1 MKDKKTQY
9 IQIDPDGTKR
19 YFSDKKMTTYH
30 REDGPAIE
38 WPESWINRGGWKKDD
53 LYCWFI
59 NGRSVT
65 KGEHYAHYN
74 PSKAKTIK
82 INGQELIIEKYN
94 ALIKNAKKA
103 INAIEELPV

>member
-38 WPESWINRGGWKKDD
+38 WPESWITRPFTTGWTKDD

-74 PSKAKTIK
+74 PSKVNTIT
-82 INGQELIIEKYN
+82 INGKKFTIEELN
-94 ALIKNAKKA
+94 ALIKKA
-103 INAIEELPV
+103 NEDDQLPF

>member
-38 WPESWINRGGWKKDD
+38 WGGSRPFTSSWTKDD

-59 NGRSVT
+59 YGRSVT
-65 KGEHYAHYN
+65 KEEHYAHYN
-74 PSKAKTIK
+74 PSKAKTITIT
-82 INGQELIIEKYN
+82 INGKKFTIEELN
-94 ALIKNAKKA
+94 ALIKRAN
-103 INAIEELPV
+103 EDDQLPF